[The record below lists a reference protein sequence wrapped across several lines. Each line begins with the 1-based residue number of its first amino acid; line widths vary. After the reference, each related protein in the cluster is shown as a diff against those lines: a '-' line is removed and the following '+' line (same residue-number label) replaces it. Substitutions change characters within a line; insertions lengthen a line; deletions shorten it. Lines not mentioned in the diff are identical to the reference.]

1 MMPPAARPPT
11 SFPSFSLPPSLAHL
25 SPSASS
31 AFSSPLTFSLSPS
44 QRQFLELQARFAA
57 LRQLDPAMLQL
68 AAGSVPAAAS
78 PPTSTAA
85 PTLIHPLPHLLG
97 TPLGPTGKQGPPLFS
112 PAGVPGGGG
121 SSGRVPGMIGGSKPK
136 VATPEV
142 VAKIEGYKRENPTIF
157 AWEIRE
163 KLIADTVC
171 TNGTAPS
178 VSSINRILR
187 NRAAERAAAEYAHAA
202 QSSNYPLYS
211 PFSLP
216 WASAGGGG
224 GGFLP
229 FPFPPGLLKAK
240 AQMAAAPGLESPEAS
255 AGGRLGLPANIK
267 PESSEDLSSDDESP
281 QFRRSRT
288 SFETEQLE
296 LLEKEFKKTHYP
308 DLRTREELSEK
319 TGLSEARIQVMILQF
334 WSRVH

>member
-1 MMPPAARPPT
+1 
-11 SFPSFSLPPSLAHL
+11 
-25 SPSASS
+25 
-31 AFSSPLTFSLSPS
+31 
-44 QRQFLELQARFAA
+44 
-57 LRQLDPAMLQL
+57 
-68 AAGSVPAAAS
+68 
-78 PPTSTAA
+78 
-85 PTLIHPLPHLLG
+85 
-97 TPLGPTGKQGPPLFS
+97 
-112 PAGVPGGGG
+112 
-121 SSGRVPGMIGGSKPK
+121 MIGGSKPK

-142 VAKIEGYKRENPTIF
+142 VAKIESYKRENPTIF

-163 KLIADTVC
+163 KLIAESVC

-202 QSSNYPLYS
+202 QSNNYPLYS

-216 WASAGGGG
+216 WGSAAAAGGGL
-224 GGFLP
+224 LP

-240 AQMAAAPGLESPEAS
+240 AAGGAASLPGLSSPESAAAL
-255 AGGRLGLPANIK
+255 LGLHSK

-308 DLRTREELSEK
+308 DLRTREELSER
-319 TGLSEARIQVMILQF
+319 TGLSEARIQVYRNCLLYNCNTVSSVGTNPKSVECGFMLFSQL
-334 WSRVH
+334 